1 MRFTICTKKGQKL
14 HGCLDWKRTINSGKL
29 YTVIRAR
36 DGKKL
41 AGQIAIDLSDKDAAW
56 IYWLVV
62 NPKIRG
68 KGTGTELMQRAEAF
82 IASKNIHKI
91 YLHAQKE
98 NEDKLVPWYEGLGYE
113 KLFRDKEN
121 KDEWLFLKEF

>member
-14 HGCLDWKRTINSGKL
+14 HSCLDWKRTINSGKL
-29 YTVIRAR
+29 YTIIRAR

-41 AGQIAIDLSDKDAAW
+41 AGQIAIDLSDGDAAW

-68 KGTGTELMQRAEAF
+68 KGIGTELMQRAEDF
-82 IASKNIHKI
+82 IASENIHKI

-98 NEDKLVPWYEGLGYE
+98 FEDKLVPWYEGLGYE
-113 KLFRDKEN
+113 KLFRDKES

>member
-1 MRFTICTKKGQKL
+1 MRFTICTKSNQKL
-14 HGCLDWKRTINSGKL
+14 HGCLDWKRIITTDRL

-36 DGKKL
+36 EGKKL
-41 AGQIAIDLSDKDAAW
+41 AGQVAIDLSDGDAAW

-62 NPKIRG
+62 NPEVRG
-68 KGTGTELMQRAEAF
+68 KGVGTKLMQKAEDF
-82 IASKNIHKI
+82 VASKNINKI

-113 KLFRDKEN
+113 KLFRDKES

>member
-1 MRFTICTKKGQKL
+1 MKFTICTKSNQKL
-14 HGCLDWKRTINSGKL
+14 HGCLDWKRIITTDRL

-36 DGKKL
+36 EGKKL
-41 AGQIAIDLSDKDAAW
+41 AGQLAIDLSDGDAAW

-62 NPKIRG
+62 NPEIRG
-68 KGTGTELMQRAEAF
+68 KGVGTKLMQKAEDF
-82 IASKNIHKI
+82 IASKNIRKI

-98 NEDKLVPWYEGLGYE
+98 NEDKLVPWYESLGYE
-113 KLFRDKEN
+113 KLFRDKES

>member
-1 MRFTICTKKGQKL
+1 MKFTICTKSNQKL
-14 HGCLDWKRTINSGKL
+14 HGCLDWKRIITTDRL

-36 DGKKL
+36 EGKKL
-41 AGQIAIDLSDKDAAW
+41 AGQLAIDLSDGDAAW

-62 NPKIRG
+62 NPEIRG
-68 KGTGTELMQRAEAF
+68 KGIGTKLMQKAEDF
-82 IASKNIHKI
+82 IVSKNIHKI

-98 NEDKLVPWYEGLGYE
+98 NEDKLVPWYESLGYE
-113 KLFRDKEN
+113 KLFRDKES

>member
-1 MRFTICTKKGQKL
+1 MRFTICTKRNQKL
-14 HGCLDWKRTINSGKL
+14 HGCLNWKKVITTDKL

-36 DGKKL
+36 EGKKL
-41 AGQIAIDLSDKDAAW
+41 AGQLAIDLSDKDAAW

-62 NPKIRG
+62 NPQFRG
-68 KGTGTELMQRAEAF
+68 KGTGTELMQRAEKF
-82 IASKNIHKI
+82 IASKNINKI

-98 NEDKLVPWYEGLGYE
+98 NEDMLVPWYESLGYE